1 MDDIVKAALKK
12 WPNVPHCYDWL
23 ALDAR
28 GDWYMRDDRIQHAG
42 PFPQVKG
49 SKIIHDKL
57 KAFIE
62 RNYLCD
68 EAGQWFFQ
76 NGPQR
81 VYLTLEITP
90 WVVRIRRQE
99 GAALSD
105 VSDALQGFV
114 LETHTGEPIT
124 QVRETLIDEL
134 GRLYVVSEHGPGL
147 VHSMD
152 MLAAS
157 DALDILGWVPE
168 EVSSQTLPA
177 RYGYVIRPLPSS
189 MPSVH

>member
-12 WPNVPHCYDWL
+12 WPNVPNCYDWL

-49 SKIIHDKL
+49 SKITHDKL

-62 RNYLCD
+62 RNYLSD
-68 EAGQWFFQ
+68 EATGEWFFQ

-81 VYLTLEITP
+81 VYLTLEASP
-90 WVVRIRRQE
+90 WIMGIREVAAHE
-99 GAALSD
+99 GGHGS
-105 VSDALQGFV
+105 LQGFMI
-114 LETHTGEPIT
+114 ETHTGLPVAE
-124 QVRETLIDEL
+124 VSHTLIDEQ
-134 GRLYVVSEHGPGL
+134 GRLFLMTEHGLG
-147 VHSMD
+147 VVRSMD

-157 DALDILGWVPE
+157 EAVDALKWAPE
-168 EVSSQTLPA
+168 EVVFHTLPE
-177 RYGYVIRPLPSS
+177 RYGFVIRP
-189 MPSVH
+189 MPAPP